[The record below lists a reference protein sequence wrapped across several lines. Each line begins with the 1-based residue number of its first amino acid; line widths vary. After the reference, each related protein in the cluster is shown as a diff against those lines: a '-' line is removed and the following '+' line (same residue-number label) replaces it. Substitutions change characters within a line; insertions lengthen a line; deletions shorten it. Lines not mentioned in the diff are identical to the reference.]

1 MQDPRSIQC
10 ADTQDLA
17 KTSKQIGSS
26 PAMYRS
32 SFDTLCA
39 DTQVLANFFPG
50 VHLPCT
56 NLD

>member
-17 KTSKQIGSS
+17 KHPKKS
-26 PAMYRS
+26 
-32 SFDTLCA
+32 
-39 DTQVLANFFPG
+39 G

-56 NLD
+56 DHRLIHCVQIHKS